1 MRASDGGTAR
11 RMETKKGLP
20 KQSFFQVVLPGFE
33 PGQAE
38 PKTAV
43 LPLHHKTILTNE
55 THRPKSGAKICRF
68 FLLCKFLRHFFKFL
82 GEDCLILYTLKRKSY
97 ESWRHRALPQ
107 RCWWRKSYKNR

>member
-20 KQSFFQVVLPGFE
+20 KQSLFQVVLPGFE

-43 LPLHHKTILTNE
+43 LPLHHKTILT
-55 THRPKSGAKICRF
+55 
-68 FLLCKFLRHFFKFL
+68 
-82 GEDCLILYTLKRKSY
+82 
-97 ESWRHRALPQ
+97 
-107 RCWWRKSYKNR
+107 

>member
-20 KQSFFQVVLPGFE
+20 KQSLFQVVLPGFE

-43 LPLHHKTILTNE
+43 LPLHHKTILSSE
-55 THRPKSGAKICRF
+55 THRPKCVAKLILF
-68 FLLCKFLRHFFKFL
+68 FEFTKFLDKLF
-82 GEDCLILYTLKRKSY
+82 CNNQIIILFT
-97 ESWRHRALPQ
+97 ALRQ
-107 RCWWRKSYKNR
+107 DVFTIQ